1 MIYFYKSLLEGR
13 VVKQGLIAGTAE
25 EIHFVN
31 QTFLENG
38 KALLP
43 FLRLYLDKE
52 VIYELLQVAFVARAW
67 LVVFKPDVIWV
78 VLAD

>member
-1 MIYFYKSLLEGR
+1 M
-13 VVKQGLIAGTAE
+13 IAGTAE